1 MKGRRMRE
9 ADGRIIKARG
19 QLVAVTGYHQVYRM
33 NFAMRDR
40 DRSMSFVASYY
51 PDLNMWQLGDQLYD
65 SLAALVVGACLQKT
79 SEIAR
84 AHTRPPAF
92 DVTTLAHDDK
102 DDEEGD

>member
-19 QLVAVTGYHQVYRM
+19 QLVAVTSYHQVYRM
-33 NFAMRDR
+33 HFPMRDR

-84 AHTRPPAF
+84 SHTQPPAF
-92 DVTTLAHDDK
+92 TVITPTDDDK
-102 DDEEGD
+102 EGD